1 MTVRLPIFGKIVLWF
16 FVNVVVLALAGWIV
30 LRAQLK
36 PGVSSFLGG
45 YVGQRVEPVA
55 RQLIADL
62 EAAPQEQWDAIVG
75 RAAAA
80 HGVQLLLMDIHHQ
93 RVAGSEMEVAEEVRR
108 RMPKGP
114 PRGPYGPGPRGG
126 GGRLAREE
134 GGEGPP
140 AGFRSDDSVET
151 NMRPPRKEGGV
162 PPGKAAGPPLPV
174 HQQFFIRTEKPDAY
188 WAGLLMAIRLDDG
201 PGRPVVFLA
210 RSETFSAGGLF
221 FDFTPWILLGAG
233 LVTLSVLIWLPLV
246 RDLTHAI
253 RQMTQATSRVADG
266 QFDVRVDE
274 KRGDELGQLGGS
286 INRMTGRLEG
296 FVSGQKR
303 FLGDIAHELCS
314 PIARLQMA
322 LGILEQRADERQR
335 PYLEDVREEVQ
346 HMSNLVNE
354 LLSFSKASL
363 KPAEVKLSPV
373 NLKAAAELAARREAA
388 AGGEIRINVPDDLH
402 ALANPELLQRA
413 LSNLVRNALRYAGHA
428 GPIDIAARRDGS
440 EVRLSVADCGPGI
453 PNGHLEKVF
462 ETFYRIEADRGR
474 ETGGVGLGLAIV
486 RASVEA
492 CGGTVRARN
501 RAAGGL
507 RVIIYLKHA
516 LATTPNPAAPTSTA
530 ERPTA
535 KAEILRDDSL

>member
-16 FVNVVVLALAGWIV
+16 FVNVALLALAGWIV
-30 LRAQLK
+30 LRVQLK
-36 PGVSSFLGG
+36 PGMSSFLGG

-55 RQLIADL
+55 RRLIADL

-75 RAAAA
+75 RTAAA
-80 HGVQLLLMDIHHQ
+80 HGLQIVLMDIHHQ
-93 RVAGSEMEVAEEVRR
+93 RLAGPEMDVVETVRQ

-114 PRGPYGPGPRGG
+114 PRGPGGLGPRGA
-126 GGRLAREE
+126 GRPAREE
-134 GGEGPP
+134 GADGPP
-140 AGFRSDDSVET
+140 TGMLADGPNGMEE
-151 NMRPPRKEGGV
+151 RPPRPAGGA
-162 PPGKAAGPPLPV
+162 PAGKAAGPPLPV
-174 HQQFFIRTEKPDAY
+174 HQQFFIRTENPDAY
-188 WAGLLMAIRLDDG
+188 WAGLLMAMRTGDG

-210 RSETFSAGGLF
+210 RADTFSAGGLF

-233 LVTLSVLIWLPLV
+233 LVMLSVLIWLPLV

-253 RQMTQATSRVADG
+253 RQMTQATSQVADG

-274 KRGDELGQLGGS
+274 RRGDELGQLGGS
-286 INRMTGRLEG
+286 INRMTGRLDG
-296 FVSGQKR
+296 FVTGQKR

-388 AGGEIRINVPDDLH
+388 DGGEVRINVPPDLH
-402 ALANPELLQRA
+402 ALANAELLQRA

-428 GPIDIAARRDGS
+428 GPIDIAARRDGP
-440 EVRLSVADCGPGI
+440 EVRLSVADRGPGI
-453 PNGHLEKVF
+453 PKGHVEKVF

-507 RVIIYLKHA
+507 RVIIYLKHTS
-516 LATTPNPAAPTSTA
+516 ATPQDPAAPPDDQSMA
-530 ERPTA
+530 QV
-535 KAEILRDDSL
+535 EIPRDDSL

>member
-16 FVNVVVLALAGWIV
+16 FVNIALLALAGWIV
-30 LRAQLK
+30 LRVQLK

-55 RQLIADL
+55 RRLIADL
-62 EAAPQEQWDAIVG
+62 EAAPKEQWDAIVG

-80 HGVQLLLMDIHHQ
+80 HGVQIVLMDIHHQ
-93 RVAGSEMEVAEEVRR
+93 RLAGPEMDVVETVRQ

-114 PRGPYGPGPRGG
+114 PRGPGGPGPRGG
-126 GGRLAREE
+126 GGRLAREAGADE
-134 GGEGPP
+134 PLAGLP
-140 AGFRSDDSVET
+140 ADESGDMDT
-151 NMRPPRKEGGV
+151 RPPRPEGGP

-174 HQQFFIRTEKPDAY
+174 HQQFFIRTENPDAY
-188 WAGLLMAIRLDDG
+188 WAGLLMAMRTGDG

-210 RSETFSAGGLF
+210 RAETFSAGGLF

-233 LVTLSVLIWLPLV
+233 LVMLSVLIWLPLV

-253 RQMTQATSRVADG
+253 RQMTQATSQVADG

-286 INRMTGRLEG
+286 INRMTGRLDG
-296 FVSGQKR
+296 FVTGQKR

-322 LGILEQRADERQR
+322 LGILEQRADDKQR

-388 AGGEIRINVPDDLH
+388 DGGEVRINVPDDLH

-413 LSNLVRNALRYAGHA
+413 LSNLIRNALRYAGHA
-428 GPIDIAARRDGS
+428 GPIDIAARRDGP
-440 EVRLSVADCGPGI
+440 EVRLSVADRGPGI
-453 PNGHLEKVF
+453 PKGHVEKVF

-507 RVIIYLKHA
+507 RVIIYLQHTS
-516 LATTPNPAAPTSTA
+516 TTRQDSAVPPENQSAAPA
-530 ERPTA
+530 GVP
-535 KAEILRDDSL
+535 RDDSL